1 MPLKFN
7 CDRCGRE
14 IVVKYL
20 RKGEVAKCRACGIEM
35 LVPESAVETG
45 EEPSLLKHIRE
56 SRDEPAG
63 EEKADE
69 NPFPLAPFSSG
80 RPRSRIL
87 ILFVVIAILLAAASI
102 GSTYSQIRLVH
113 KVEKEG
119 GVTLQEAE
127 ANWTRQEGIFLLK
140 IGLLVAISLLLMVW
154 IHRVYKNLPA
164 LGVRGLRLTPWR
176 AAVARGGVSFIQP
189 YRVIKEIWKASDPE
203 VDLADGLS
211 WKESSL
217 WGGIT
222 WWWFLWVTV
231 IPLNLAAFLIS
242 FEAQT
247 LGEMLGSSWV
257 VVISEIPFIL
267 TYNLLAR
274 VVQRIDS
281 RQERKYQK
289 LKQLGISPSQRYSE

>member
-7 CDRCGRE
+7 CDGCGEE

-20 RKGEVAKCRACGIEM
+20 RKGELAKCRACGVEM
-35 LVPESAVETG
+35 VVPESAVESG
-45 EEPSLLKHIRE
+45 DEPSLLKHIRE
-56 SRDEPAG
+56 SREGPAG
-63 EEKADE
+63 EEKTDA
-69 NPFPLAPFSSG
+69 NPFPLTPFSSG

-87 ILFVVIAILLAAASI
+87 IFFLVIAILLAAASI

-113 KVEKEG
+113 EVEKEG
-119 GVTLQEAE
+119 GFDLQEAE
-127 ANWTRQEGIFLLK
+127 ANSMRQGAIFLLK
-140 IGLLVAISLLLMVW
+140 IALLLAISLLLMVW
-154 IHRVYKNLPA
+154 IYRVYKNLPA

-176 AAVARGGVSFIQP
+176 AAFARGGFASVQP
-189 YRVIKEIWKASDPE
+189 YRAIKEIWKASDPE

-217 WGGIT
+217 WGGIR

-231 IPLNLAAFLIS
+231 IPLNIVAFMIS
-242 FEAQT
+242 LVSESS
-247 LGEMLGSSWV
+247 GEMLYASWV

-281 RQERKYQK
+281 RQDRKYQK
-289 LKQLGISPSQRYSE
+289 LKQLGISPTQPNTE